1 MFISQHKC
9 SYVLA
14 IPQARSFLWVCAN
27 GSPLLGSL
35 VPAVGSFSMGPIST
49 PPPHCWHFGSRWQ
62 QPQLVVC
69 PSTPVFSH
77 SKKKDTQRKRRRKEN
92 RQHSALTDKQHL
104 RNRKQIIH
112 KNQRPSKS
120 RKLQHTKKSKE
131 RYIWKQCMQIACK
144 KRQRYQSDTMKQ

>member
-1 MFISQHKC
+1 MLICTCHSSSSQ
-9 SYVLA
+9 
-14 IPQARSFLWVCAN
+14 F
-27 GSPLLGSL
+27 PLGLCQWQPAFRVIGTGHWFFSL
-35 VPAVGSFSMGPIST
+35 GPIST

-69 PSTPVFSH
+69 PSTPVSSH
-77 SKKKDTQRKRRRKEN
+77 SKKKDTQRKRREEN

-131 RYIWKQCMQIACK
+131 TYIWKQSMQIACK
-144 KRQRYQSDTMKQ
+144 KRQRYQSDTIKQ